1 MLAFEKR
8 RISTTSGGEGGG
20 GGIKRLTGVFLWILQ
35 KFQEH
40 FLKEYLWAT
49 VPVPSLQKN
58 LKK

>member
-8 RISTTSGGEGGG
+8 RISTTSGGG

-40 FLKEYLWAT
+40 FLTEYLWAT